1 MTVYTD
7 ETNNTNFNDVAN
19 QVVDRV
25 KELIRKGNERRIV
38 VSDKSDKVWVNTSL
52 TIFAVAA
59 VVLFAIFDWFAVF
72 VAIVAA
78 FVLKLTVNV
87 QKVVSAN
94 DSDEVAPKA
103 KRNASKKKVVIEDV
117 ESAS

>member
-7 ETNNTNFNDVAN
+7 ENNNTSFNDVAN
-19 QVVDRV
+19 QVADRI
-25 KELIRKGNERRIV
+25 KELVRKGNERRIV

-59 VVLFAIFDWFAVF
+59 VVLFAIFDWFAVL

-87 QKVVSAN
+87 QKAVVDDESE
-94 DSDEVAPKA
+94 EVAPRA
-103 KRNASKKKVVIEDV
+103 KRNASKKKVVIQDI